1 MSEDDDDNKE
11 HAEPEQ
17 GEAPAKDWEAG
28 RFPVGSVFSWF
39 GLLARIERVRKDLKE
54 ADFCLTL

>member
-11 HAEPEQ
+11 HDEPEQ

-28 RFPVGSVFSWF
+28 GFPVGSVFPWF
-39 GLLARIERVRKDLKE
+39 GLRGPERIDLKE
-54 ADFCLTL
+54 AGLTL